1 MNTTESTKSSRL
13 WDLPTRLFHL
23 AIIILVAV
31 CWYTAENMHVFTFG
45 PQDGPTLF
53 EIHTW
58 AGISL
63 LSLII
68 FRLIWGLVGSTTS
81 EFSHFVKGPG
91 AIIAYMKGPSD
102 PATTGHNPLGALSV
116 VAMIGV
122 LLVQPIT
129 GLLAQEDTFGLEGP
143 LKHLISKD
151 LSLELAGLHDT
162 LFDILTI
169 LLILHIGAVLF
180 YEGVRRDNIIGP
192 MVTGR
197 TKKDTP
203 DGLIFEP
210 SWRAFII
217 LCLSSAAV
225 WLTVTYA

>member
-1 MNTTESTKSSRL
+1 MNNMETQKRNRL

-23 AIIILVAV
+23 AVIILVAT
-31 CWYTAENMHVFTFG
+31 CWYTAENMHVYTFG
-45 PQDGPTLF
+45 PQAGPTLF

-63 LSLII
+63 LALII

-81 EFSHFVKGPG
+81 RFSHFVKGPG
-91 AIIAYMKGPSD
+91 AILNYIKGHSEP
-102 PATTGHNPLGALSV
+102 TTAGHSPLGALSV
-116 VAMIGV
+116 IAMIGI
-122 LLVQPIT
+122 LLVQPIS
-129 GLLAQEDTFGLEGP
+129 GLLAQDDTFGLEGP

-162 LFDILTI
+162 LFDILTV

-203 DGLIFEP
+203 DDLIFEP
-210 SWRAFII
+210 SWRAFIY
-217 LCLSSAAV
+217 LCVASAAV